1 MINDSKIV
9 CSDESRKK
17 EQLCPLVTRF
27 YYLVYMFYSRWDIYI
42 IAARI
47 AWDRD
52 TYTCHGNV
60 QVGDTLPLRHVKL
73 ARNFRDTAPRNGIFA
88 FSAFEVACSFGS
100 MEAMEEL
107 LLRETEISNGLHF
120 AMVFRGGTAKLVN
133 RLIQLRADVNHQW
146 REPFWT
152 FHGIYNHI
160 QALQYRMGKRTT
172 STMIAYHIYGST
184 PLMNAVLSGQYEG
197 AATLIAAGARLDL
210 CNDRRRSVADF
221 AEELS
226 VPEFLSQALQGN
238 PKACH
243 RIAELADDDVFE
255 I

>member
-1 MINDSKIV
+1 
-9 CSDESRKK
+9 
-17 EQLCPLVTRF
+17 
-27 YYLVYMFYSRWDIYI
+27 
-42 IAARI
+42 
-47 AWDRD
+47 
-52 TYTCHGNV
+52 
-60 QVGDTLPLRHVKL
+60 
-73 ARNFRDTAPRNGIFA
+73 
-88 FSAFEVACSFGS
+88 

-107 LLRETEISNGLHF
+107 LLRKTEISKGLHF

-133 RLIQLRADVNHQW
+133 RLIQLRADVNQQW

-172 STMIAYHIYGST
+172 STMMAYHIYGAT

-197 AATLIAAGARLDL
+197 AATLIAAGAQLDL
-210 CNDRRRSVADF
+210 RNDRQRSVADF

-226 VPEFLSQALQGN
+226 VPEFLSQALRGDLE
-238 PKACH
+238 ACH
-243 RIAELADDDVFE
+243 RIAKMAADDDDFFE